1 MVHNKWINQHSI
13 KYVTLATCRNGRN
26 EFEHPI
32 VAQREKTSKWDQN
45 NDAFQD
51 KGRTDADMNLVE
63 EESRRAN
70 ENARN
75 G

>member
-1 MVHNKWINQHSI
+1 MNKPALN

-26 EFEHPI
+26 EFEHPV

-45 NDAFQD
+45 NDAFQN
-51 KGRTDADMNLVE
+51 KGRTVADMNLVE
-63 EESRRAN
+63 EESQRAN